1 MNERRLRWYSPWL
14 TREFEMLAF
23 GNGGGLPLII
33 FPTSLGRYYQSKDF
47 GLVGSVSA
55 FVDAGRVGVMI
66 VRFVIPSEVEGS
78 RSVRVRL
85 LRGIPRLRFARLG
98 MTQLI

>member
-1 MNERRLRWYSPWL
+1 
-14 TREFEMLAF
+14 MLAF
-23 GNGGGLPLII
+23 RNGGGLPLII